1 MYIYTSS
8 AVAEG
13 ATTVAGEGERP
24 PPPSPL
30 LPLFF
35 RVLFRGSLIFL
46 LLFAC
51 STTAPSDPAV
61 VAEVSSEAGDVA
73 RSSSISP
80 LRVSS
85 SSSCKRLCTIA
96 SDLFLLLWFF
106 GFCFRS
112 FFLPLEAAAAERAS
126 SSAVAGGSGGA
137 LTGDGE
143 RCSCAAPLSPPAAAV
158 AADFFL
164 RRGFRLRGPLF
175 FLGNGSGIDR
185 AEKKA
190 AAPLYWCGLSSQSII
205 YYVFP
210 PR

>member
-1 MYIYTSS
+1 M
-8 AVAEG
+8 
-13 ATTVAGEGERP
+13 
-24 PPPSPL
+24 PSP
-30 LPLFF
+30 
-35 RVLFRGSLIFL
+35 
-46 LLFAC
+46 
-51 STTAPSDPAV
+51 
-61 VAEVSSEAGDVA
+61 
-73 RSSSISP
+73 
-80 LRVSS
+80 
-85 SSSCKRLCTIA
+85 
-96 SDLFLLLWFF
+96 

-143 RCSCAAPLSPPAAAV
+143 RCSCAAPLSPLAAAA

-190 AAPLYWCGLSSQSII
+190 AALLSLYQGVLGVINLY

-210 PR
+210 PSLCPR